1 MWTKSHVVITKEV
14 TKEQMWKLF
23 SDVNNWQTWDESIE
37 FAHLDGKFEQ
47 GNFFV
52 FQPKGG
58 PKIKLKILESIE
70 NYKFVDLTTFPFA
83 KMYGDHTFEETPE
96 GLKLTTTM
104 KVEGFLGFL
113 WKKLVAQKIVDDL
126 PKDMA
131 IQIKAASKL

>member
-1 MWTKSHVVITKEV
+1 MWTRSHVVITKEV

-58 PKIKLKILESIE
+58 PKIKLKILEAIE

>member
-1 MWTKSHVVITKEV
+1 MWTRSHVVITKEV

-58 PKIKLKILESIE
+58 PKIKLKILEAIE

-83 KMYGDHTFEETPE
+83 KMYGDHTFEETPD

-104 KVEGFLGFL
+104 IVEGFLGFL

>member
-1 MWTKSHVVITKEV
+1 MWTGSHVVITKEV

-58 PKIKLKILESIE
+58 PKIKLKILEAIE

>member
-1 MWTKSHVVITKEV
+1 MWTKSYSVVTKEV

-37 FAHLDGKFEQ
+37 FAHLEGKFEQ

-58 PKIKLKILESIE
+58 PKIKLKILEAIE

-83 KMYGDHTFEETPE
+83 KMYGDHTFEETPD

-104 KVEGFLGFL
+104 IVEGFLGFL

>member
-1 MWTKSHVVITKEV
+1 MWTGSHVVITKEV

-58 PKIKLKILESIE
+58 PKIKLKILEAIE

-83 KMYGDHTFEETPE
+83 KMYGDHTFEETPD